1 MPDQEEHDV
10 KFTRVIA
17 VVAAMGSLSLLA
29 ACSGTG
35 QEEDGAVQASKGDL
49 DIAVITHSPPG
60 DEFWDLVKS
69 GAEQA
74 GQDFNVKVDYN
85 GDSDPVKQSQFID
98 SAVAEGVDGIV
109 VSMANPDGVQDA
121 LAKATEAGIPFVAIN
136 AGGDK
141 AMGMG
146 ALTFV
151 GQDPVV
157 AADAAGE
164 RLVEAGIQN
173 VSCVIQEAGN
183 VYLETTC
190 SELGKVPGLSV
201 KNLQVDGANI
211 ADVKSTIQSQLLSD
225 DSIDA
230 VFTINTDIGK
240 AATEAVEASGSEA
253 QVTAYNLNADMVD
266 LIRDGEV
273 LFTVDQQGWL
283 QGYQA
288 TQFVTEN
295 VRYGVTV
302 GGGQPVFSG
311 PSFVTKDNVDSV
323 ADYVEQGTR

>member
-1 MPDQEEHDV
+1 VNSRRTIP
-10 KFTRVIA
+10 VIA
-17 VVAAMGSLSLLA
+17 ALGALALLA

-35 QEEDGAVQASKGDL
+35 QEDKDVSAKGGEL

-69 GAEQA
+69 GAEKA
-74 GQDFNVKVDYN
+74 GEDLDVNIEYN

-98 SAVAEGVDGIV
+98 SAVAAGVDGIV
-109 VSMANPDGVQDA
+109 VSMANPDGVQGA
-121 LAKATEAGIPFVAIN
+121 LESATEAGIPFVAIN

-141 AMGMG
+141 AIGMG

-157 AADAAGE
+157 AAQAAGE
-164 RLVEAGIQN
+164 RLIDAGVSNI
-173 VSCVIQEAGN
+173 SCVIQEAGN

-190 SELGKVPGLSV
+190 TELGKVSGLEV
-201 KNLQVDGANI
+201 KNLQVDGANL
-211 ADVKSTIQSQLLSD
+211 ADVKTTIKSQLLQD
-225 DSIDA
+225 DSIDL

-240 AATEAVEASGSEA
+240 AAAEAVEESGSSA
-253 QVTAYNLNADMVD
+253 QVTAYNLNADMLE
-266 LIRDGEV
+266 LIRSEDV

-288 TQFVTEN
+288 TQFVTESL
-295 VRYGVTV
+295 RYGVTV
-302 GGGQPVFSG
+302 GGGLPVYTG
-311 PSFVTKDNVDSV
+311 PSFVTLENVDTV
-323 ADYVEQGTR
+323 AEYVEQGTR

>member
-1 MPDQEEHDV
+1 V
-10 KFTRVIA
+10 NSRRTITAIA
-17 VVAAMGSLSLLA
+17 ALGSLVFLA

-35 QEEDGAVQASKGDL
+35 QETKNVSATSGEL

-69 GAEQA
+69 GAEKA
-74 GQDFNVKVDYN
+74 GDDFDVNVEYN

-98 SAVAEGVDGIV
+98 SAIADKVDGIV
-109 VSMANPDGVQDA
+109 VSMANPDGVQGA
-121 LAKATEAGIPFVAIN
+121 LEKATAAGIPFVAIN

-141 AMGMG
+141 AIGMG

-157 AADAAGE
+157 AAKAAGQ
-164 RLVEAGIQN
+164 RLIDAGVSN

-190 SELGKVPGLSV
+190 AELAKVPGLDV
-201 KNLQVDGANI
+201 KNLQVDGANL
-211 ADVKSTIQSQLLSD
+211 ADVKTTIKSQLLQD
-225 DSIDA
+225 KSIDL

-240 AATEAVEASGSEA
+240 AATEAVEESGSSA
-253 QVTAYNLNADMVD
+253 QVTAYNLNADMLD
-266 LIRDGEV
+266 LIRSGKV

-288 TQFVTEN
+288 TQFLTEN
-295 VRYGVTV
+295 LRYGLTI
-302 GGGQPVFSG
+302 GGGLPVYTG

-323 ADYVEQGTR
+323 ADYVKQGTR